1 MLIKI
6 TKRTNTAVWLESQNR
21 WQIKVQRDGIRKTFT
36 SSKPGRTGQRE
47 ANAKADAWLD
57 EGIESTKVKVKEMSE
72 KYMEQLKITTSQS
85 HWRQYQ
91 GYFDNWINP
100 AIGTIKVENLTEQK
114 MQSVINKGYSS
125 GLSKKT
131 LSNMKACLLSF
142 LKFCRSCKATTLFV
156 EGLYVPK
163 GAAVKEKR
171 VLQPDDIKILFSSSK
186 TVYKG
191 KEIDDPL
198 INAYRF
204 QVLTGLRPGELIGL
218 KWDDIRDGVV
228 HLRRAINEYGE
239 VTKGKNDNARRDF
252 ALNVFSSAVLEAQ
265 KKIKT
270 DSPYVFSDKY
280 GEPVSQS
287 TYYKHWVI
295 YRNHNGISS
304 KSSPY
309 ELRHTFVSAV
319 KTLPEGYL
327 KQLVGHSK
335 DMDTYGVYSHRM
347 ADDMSATASMVQ
359 EVFKNILS

>member
-1 MLIKI
+1 
-6 TKRTNTAVWLESQNR
+6 
-21 WQIKVQRDGIRKTFT
+21 
-36 SSKPGRTGQRE
+36 
-47 ANAKADAWLD
+47 
-57 EGIESTKVKVKEMSE
+57 
-72 KYMEQLKITTSQS
+72 
-85 HWRQYQ
+85 
-91 GYFDNWINP
+91 
-100 AIGTIKVENLTEQK
+100 
-114 MQSVINKGYSS
+114 MQDVINKGYSS

-131 LSNMKACLLSF
+131 LSNMKACLLAF

-171 VLQPDDIKILFSSSK
+171 VLQPDDIKILLSSSK

-218 KWDDIRDGVV
+218 HWDDIKDGVV

-239 VTKGKNDNARRDF
+239 VTNGKNDNARRDF
-252 ALNVFSSAVLEAQ
+252 ALNIFSSSVLEAQ

-280 GEPVSQS
+280 GEPVSQ
-287 TYYKHWVI
+287 TIYYKHWVK
-295 YRNHNGISS
+295 YRDYNGISS

-319 KTLPEGYL
+319 KVLPEGYL
-327 KQLVGHSK
+327 KQIVGHSK
-335 DMDTYGVYSHRM
+335 DMDNYGVYSHRM
-347 ADDMSATASMVQ
+347 ADDMSNTALMIQ
-359 EVFKNILS
+359 EVFKNILA